1 MSARANGHPT
11 ASDEQLIYAR
21 YLAVGMYT
29 GLLLLLVTFVIYV
42 SGAVEPAVP
51 IDRLPDYWTLSVEH
65 YLETIN
71 ANHLH
76 REHALTG
83 WWWLGALGASD
94 YLCFIGIAVL
104 AAVTIL
110 CYIRVTPAFLARRD
124 LAYAA
129 MAAAEAV
136 ILILAA
142 SGIFRVG
149 H

>member
-1 MSARANGHPT
+1 MRASEKGPT
-11 ASDEQLIYAR
+11 VSEEQLIYAR
-21 YLAVGMYT
+21 YLAAGMYT
-29 GLLLLLVTFVIYV
+29 GLALLLVTFVIYA
-42 SGAVEPAVP
+42 SGAMEAAVP
-51 IDRLPDYWTLSVEH
+51 IDRLPEYWSLSVEH
-65 YLETIN
+65 YLESIN

-83 WWWLGALGASD
+83 WWWLGALGSAD
-94 YLCFIGIAVL
+94 YLCFVGIAVL

-110 CYIRVTPAFLARRD
+110 CYIRVTPTFLARRD
-124 LAYAA
+124 VAYGL

-142 SGIFRVG
+142 SGIFSVG